1 MRSNVHLHHLFIPLE
16 LNSMHQI
23 LTTKVQ
29 LIVQQVNIDHRGY
42 GGPYKGR
49 DAETGLD

>member
-1 MRSNVHLHHLFIPLE
+1 
-16 LNSMHQI
+16 MHQI

-29 LIVQQVNIDHRGY
+29 LIVQQVSIDHRGY

-49 DAETGLD
+49 DVEPVLD